1 MSKKYSYDDM
11 EKLSQKIQ
19 KIKKKKN
26 LEEIRDIIINN
37 NKQLNIT
44 ENSYGIYLC
53 FNKLSTETFIKLEK
67 YIKKYNDSEKN
78 TLSVNSFTMP
88 YTPTNDEE
96 HSKYS
101 NNDYLYD
108 QNSRLKFS
116 NKEKNL
122 IKKRLYDRALK
133 INSEVNEYEKNC
145 PNISSSQEEVIE
157 DPKETIQ
164 QSTIF
169 LKKTKKVDK
178 K

>member
-37 NKQLNIT
+37 NKKLNIT

-53 FNKLSTETFIKLEK
+53 FNKLSNKTFIKLDK
-67 YIKKYNDSEKN
+67 YIKKYNDLEKN
-78 TLSVNSFTMP
+78 ILSTNTFNIS
-88 YTPTNDEE
+88 YTPTNNNEN
-96 HSKYS
+96 SGYS
-101 NNDYLYD
+101 NNYVYD
-108 QNSRLKFS
+108 QNTRLKFS

-122 IKKRLYDRALK
+122 IKKRLYDKALK
-133 INSEVNEYEKNC
+133 INSEINEYEKNC
-145 PNISSSQEEVIE
+145 PRIAISNEKVIE
-157 DPKETIQ
+157 SPKEIIQ
-164 QSTIF
+164 ENTVF
-169 LKKTKKVDK
+169 LKKPKKVDK